1 MGRNFVE
8 KNLKSAAIQIE
19 RSSMSKVKKTAIK
32 LPFPIPQQSQ
42 SGEEDV
48 VHNAVRPKPEGYA
61 DRTWAP
67 PRGTRRSFG
76 KR

>member
-1 MGRNFVE
+1 
-8 KNLKSAAIQIE
+8 
-19 RSSMSKVKKTAIK
+19 MSKAKKPAIK
-32 LPFPIPQQSQ
+32 LPFPMPEKPQNAEDQS
-42 SGEEDV
+42 
-48 VHNAVRPKPEGYA
+48 VHNDVRPKPEGYA

>member
-1 MGRNFVE
+1 
-8 KNLKSAAIQIE
+8 
-19 RSSMSKVKKTAIK
+19 MSNQKKPLVN
-32 LPFPIPQQSQ
+32 LPFPMPQAAEQS
-42 SGEEDV
+42 EEDV
-48 VHNAVRPKPEGYA
+48 THNNFRPKPENYA